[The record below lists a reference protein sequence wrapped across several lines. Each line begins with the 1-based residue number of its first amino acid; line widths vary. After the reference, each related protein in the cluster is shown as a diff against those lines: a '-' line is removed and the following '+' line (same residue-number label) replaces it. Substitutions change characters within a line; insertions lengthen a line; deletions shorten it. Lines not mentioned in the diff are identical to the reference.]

1 MELSA
6 RQFSDVRNVAI
17 SFSFES
23 LNEVHVFFNEKL
35 NFSEI
40 RQQ

>member
-6 RQFSDVRNVAI
+6 REFSDVRNVAI

-23 LNEVHVFFNEKL
+23 LNEVHFFLMKIKL
-35 NFSEI
+35 L
-40 RQQ
+40 